1 MKSSLI
7 ALATLLLLIWSP
19 SAAQAQTPC
28 GNDGPPDQRCSSS
41 EMTTKQTTSPTVR
54 TMSTTTATSAT
65 VTATAQ
71 AEHSGFSP
79 FDLPSELHNTDTFF
93 VADVGGGLDTG
104 CTFRDQGPLVVTV
117 RVNRVVADA
126 ADMNADGTIRNWQE
140 LVNKGVLSR
149 FAKLEMPAYDV
160 DFNAPIGLYFPERD
174 HITFNG
180 QDVGPLGADAHLT
193 GEDSVWKLNTFRI
206 PIEFVRFARLNPNGG
221 APIPG
226 ENIVQIDI
234 DQDNIVF
241 GENVW
246 CTALDWVAIGF
257 DAIAPVIMV
266 HGNNSNGAFF
276 SNLGFVNPFR
286 AAKIPYDNSINM
298 ATSDIRT
305 HGNQLGGL
313 IKQRADAFG
322 AKYIHIVAHSKGG
335 LDTRDF
341 LARRLP
347 PELGVLSLITLATPH
362 NGSAGANYAVSA
374 SRVSYYGILN
384 SDNVFRTA
392 LARVAG
398 VDAGTPN
405 LRVNYVQNTF
415 NPSNLRQLPL
425 RTTVGDFSNPVAY
438 YAFGADANLDGSH
451 DANGPTIQSP
461 NSQGQ
466 DEMQGVNFVIPYAN
480 YTIPIAS
487 IPGGTNTVQEI
498 YRMMGTVKTA
508 RVGYKD
514 VLVPGILFPRPA
526 RVRVVKEVP
535 TDSFQLNDFLVT
547 YNSATNIRY
556 FTPMPREGANHAS
569 IARPDVAE
577 RIIALIRDVQR
588 RKLK

>member
-7 ALATLLLLIWSP
+7 AIATLLLLIWSP
-19 SAAQAQTPC
+19 SAARAQTPC

-41 EMTTKQTTSPTVR
+41 ATTAKQTTSTAQAA
-54 TMSTTTATSAT
+54 STATSA
-65 VTATAQ
+65 AQ
-71 AEHSGFSP
+71 SSDHSGYSP
-79 FDLPSELHNTDTFF
+79 FELPSELNNTDTFF

-104 CTFRDQGPLVVTV
+104 CTFRDWGPLVVTV

-160 DFNAPIGLYFPERD
+160 DYNAPIGLYMPERD

-180 QDVGPLGADAHLT
+180 HDVGPLGAEADLT
-193 GEDSVWKLNTFRI
+193 GADSTWKLNTFRI
-206 PIEFVRFARLNPNGG
+206 PIEFVRFGRLNPSGG
-221 APIPG
+221 APIAG
-226 ENIVQIDI
+226 ENVVQVDI
-234 DQDNIVF
+234 DQANIPF

-246 CTALDWVAIGF
+246 CTALDWVGLGF
-257 DAIAPVIMV
+257 DAVAPVIMV

-286 AAKIPYDNSINM
+286 AAKIPFDNSINM

-335 LDTRDF
+335 LDVRDF
-341 LARRLP
+341 LARTLP
-347 PELGVLSLITLATPH
+347 PELGVLSLITLCTPH

-384 SDNVFRTA
+384 SDNVTRAA

-405 LRVNYVQNTF
+405 LRVGYVQNTF

-425 RTTVGDFSNPVAY
+425 RTTVGDFSNPISF
-438 YAFGADANLDGSH
+438 YAFGADANLDGSR
-451 DANGPTIQSP
+451 DATGPTIQSP

-487 IPGGTNTVQEI
+487 IPGGTNVVQEI
-498 YRMMGTVKTA
+498 YRMMGNVATA
-508 RVGYKD
+508 KVGYRD
-514 VLVPGILFPRPA
+514 VLVPGILFPTFA
-526 RVRVVKEVP
+526 RVRVVNEVA
-535 TDSFQLNDFLVT
+535 TETFELNDFLVT
-547 YNSATNIRY
+547 YNSATRIRY

-569 IARPDVAE
+569 IARPDVAD
-577 RIIALIRDVQR
+577 RVISLIRDVQR